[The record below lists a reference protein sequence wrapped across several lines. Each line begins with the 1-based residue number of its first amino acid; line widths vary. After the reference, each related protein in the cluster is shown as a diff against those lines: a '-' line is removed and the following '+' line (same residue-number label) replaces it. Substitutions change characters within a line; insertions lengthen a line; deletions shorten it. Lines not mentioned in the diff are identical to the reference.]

1 MNNHWQH
8 MCVTVKQRKHK
19 ILFSRNDMQIQLRL
33 NVDISFPKE
42 GKFEIGAQK
51 NGDSYVQLFVG
62 TVTCLNIWS
71 VAIPESCVRTM
82 AGGVMNV
89 KGDLL
94 AWRNV
99 PEYIVGNLIMVPNTN
114 IYNPGEYGN
123 IRFRGAHSEM
133 LHRSAALQHE
143 IFSNYLSFLSQLQR
157 LLKITII

>member
-1 MNNHWQH
+1 
-8 MCVTVKQRKHK
+8 
-19 ILFSRNDMQIQLRL
+19 MQIQLARL

-51 NGDSYVQLFVG
+51 IGDSYVQLFVG
-62 TVTCLNIWS
+62 TVTYLNIWS

-123 IRFRGAHSEM
+123 IRFRGAHFEM
-133 LHRSAALQHE
+133 LHRSAALQHK
-143 IFSNYLSFLSQLQR
+143 ISTYLSLLPQLQR
-157 LLKITII
+157 LLKITIIKFLNYLPSRDVQLY